1 MGSIGRVGTAYDN
14 ALMETTIGLYKS
26 ELIHPR
32 QTSWASR
39 QEVETATARW
49 VHWFNSQRLHSSLGY
64 VSPIEFEEA
73 YTAQTQ
79 ALPRQ
84 AA

>member
-1 MGSIGRVGTAYDN
+1 VQSTVHTN

-26 ELIHPR
+26 ELIHARP
-32 QTSWASR
+32 TGWASR
-39 QEVETATARW
+39 QEVETATTKW
-49 VHWFNSQRLHSSLGY
+49 VNWFNTRRLHSSLGY
-64 VSPIEFEEA
+64 VSPMEFEET
-73 YTAQTQ
+73 YTQVQ